1 MRTYGTYERV
11 STTPAEPARPARAAA
26 ARRWAVT
33 LGATLVSTLALDAVA
48 TLSGVGL
55 AATGSLDGLARSPL
69 LALVALSYVA
79 WALGLRANLAAN
91 LALLEATGTS
101 TNALSK
107 AAFDVAVRHTA
118 RLRVRRAAAAGGYV
132 AREVAMEVPYYVGAF
147 GAALTDAVTAHDALV
162 FIAGANL
169 GAAAY
174 EYVLARGTRA
184 FLRRREA
191 GRAPDAVG

>member
-1 MRTYGTYERV
+1 V
-11 STTPAEPARPARAAA
+11 QAEVVHPTRGSA

-33 LGATLVSTLALDAVA
+33 LGATLVSTLALDIAA
-48 TLSGVGL
+48 TLAGVGL
-55 AATGSLDGLARSPL
+55 AATGALDGEDGLAL
-69 LALVALSYVA
+69 LGLVALSYVA
-79 WALGLRANLAAN
+79 WALGLRANLSAN

-107 AAFDVAVRHTA
+107 AAFDLATRRTA
-118 RLRVRRAAAAGGYV
+118 RPSIRRTAASIGYV
-132 AREVAMEVPYYVGAF
+132 AREVAMEVPYYAGAF
-147 GAALTDAVTAHDALV
+147 GAALTDAVTSHDALV

-184 FLRRREA
+184 FLRRLGQRETP
-191 GRAPDAVG
+191 GRVG